1 MQIIEYPFIRV
12 ARSDQVGLSSSAC
25 AYFVIRLDSI
35 GVCSQE
41 EAHASEYAAR
51 LLNRQADF
59 IAMLPALGEGNAAEL
74 RFVGWPT
81 PANPALGSVSVYLR
95 VKLTALPETD
105 ARAHAL
111 ADYRQLLPALRSI
124 SETYHWKPVTGEDEY
139 RRVFDDFE
147 ARHIAELLQRE
158 RFVDLERTHAPH
170 REKVVGF
177 SSGSGMRAPEGRR
190 DDAVVLVTF
199 PFIRSFDR
207 LDRLFDILLMQE
219 APVAVSVAL
228 SPTWVRDDELD
239 FLTRQIEQCER
250 YLQLPLDG
258 PVSQP
263 SQFVPPL
270 KEQAR
275 RLLGGLHRTVHELAD
290 DSFLLRVQVASPRPI
305 APALMEAL
313 GVTVTEHVG
322 STDDES
328 DARRGSGVDGGG
340 YDWTEAKDDSA
351 RTKARRNFAHVEFD
365 PWVQTLAPGTRLRWL
380 VTPRQANAAFRFPV
394 PLATEFPGLETRL
407 YRTAPVP
414 AGAPEK
420 GVTLGVN
427 DHLGFSQ
434 PVRLATDDRR
444 RHAYV
449 VGQTGVGKSSLLQNL
464 IMQDI
469 CNGNGVGVLDPHG
482 ELIDAILA
490 RIPPERADDVVYI
503 NPENQDRIVGL
514 NLLQVRDDLDRD
526 SAINHLLEIFDK
538 LYDMRQAGGP
548 VFEMNIR
555 NAALLAMAD
564 PDEPATLGDIMR
576 VFLDVDFRNRRLER
590 CRDPLVTGF
599 WKEIALKIKS
609 KDYSLPDMAAYV
621 SSKLARLT
629 HNSLMRN
636 IVLQER
642 STINFVEVMDQ
653 RRILLVDLCKGK
665 LGETNSS
672 FLAMI
677 LVSLLQRAA
686 FARSPGKS
694 PPDFYLYVDEFQNV
708 ATESFV
714 TLLSEARKYRL
725 NLVLANQY
733 LHQIPDATRDA
744 VLGNVGTLAAFR
756 VGAKDAEMLEQ
767 ELLPVCTRGDLIN
780 LPNYHAYVKTLFGG
794 QVTRPFNIRTCL
806 DTTPPMAGVAERIM
820 EKRLDYTVP
829 REEVEAA
836 IARRWAG
843 PPAGP

>member
-1 MQIIEYPFIRV
+1 MIDDPFIRV
-12 ARSDQVGLSSSAC
+12 TRSDQAGTSALAC
-25 AYFVIRLDSI
+25 AYFAIRLDSI
-35 GVCSQE
+35 GVCKQE
-41 EAHASEYAAR
+41 ESHAPEYAAR
-51 LLNRQADF
+51 LLNRQTDF

-74 RFVGWPT
+74 RFVGRPV
-81 PANPALGSVSVYLR
+81 PVNPILGSISAYLR
-95 VKLTALPETD
+95 VRITGASEAD
-105 ARAHAL
+105 AGKRAL
-111 ADYRQLLPALRSI
+111 ANHRQFLANLRGI
-124 SETYHWKPVTGEDEY
+124 SDTYHWKPVTGEEEY
-139 RRVFDDFE
+139 LSAFDGFE
-147 ARHIAELLQRE
+147 AQYIAELLQRE
-158 RFVDLERTHAPH
+158 RRVDLERMRAAHDRKAM
-170 REKVVGF
+170 GF
-177 SSGSGMRAPEGRR
+177 SADSGVRSSEERR
-190 DDAVVLVTF
+190 GDAVVHVTF
-199 PFIRSFDR
+199 PFVRSYDR
-207 LDRLFDILLMQE
+207 LDRLFGILLMQD

-228 SPTWVRDDELD
+228 SPTRLRDDEMD
-239 FLTRQIEQCER
+239 FLMHQIEQCER

-263 SQFVPPL
+263 SLFLPVL

-275 RLLGGLHRTVHELAD
+275 RVLGGLQRRVYELAD
-290 DSFLLRVQVASPRPI
+290 DSFLLKVQVASPRPI
-305 APALMEAL
+305 APGLMEAV

-322 STDDES
+322 STDIES
-328 DARRGSGVDGGG
+328 DARHDGGVDGGG
-340 YDWTEAKDDSA
+340 YDWIEAGDDSA
-351 RTKARRNFAHVEFD
+351 RTTARGNFAQMEFD
-365 PWVQTLAPGTRLRWL
+365 SWAPTLAPAPGNRLRWL
-380 VTPRQANAAFRFPV
+380 VTPPQANAAFRFPV

-407 YRTAPVP
+407 YRTAPV
-414 AGAPEK
+414 ATGVPEK
-420 GVTLGVN
+420 GVALGVN
-427 DHLGFSQ
+427 EHLGFSQ

-469 CNGNGVGVLDPHG
+469 RNGDGVGVLDPHG
-482 ELIDAILA
+482 ELVDAILA
-490 RIPPERADDVVYI
+490 RIPPDRVGDVVYI

-514 NLLQVRDDLDRD
+514 NLLQARDELDRD
-526 SAINHLLEIFDK
+526 SAINHLIEIFYK

-564 PDEPATLGDIMR
+564 PDDPATLSDIMR
-576 VFLDVDFRNRRLER
+576 VFLDKDFRNRRLDR

-609 KDYSLPDMAAYV
+609 NDYSLADMAAYV
-621 SSKLARLT
+621 GSKLARLT

-642 STINFVEVMDQ
+642 STIDFAEVMDR

-686 FARSPGKS
+686 FARSPRNDTA
-694 PPDFYLYVDEFQNV
+694 DFFLYVDEFQNV
-708 ATESFV
+708 ATENFV

-733 LHQIPDATRDA
+733 LHQIPEETRAA
-744 VLGNVGTLAAFR
+744 VLGNVGTLVAFR
-756 VGAKDAEMLEQ
+756 VGAKDAEILEQ
-767 ELLPVCTRGDLIN
+767 EFLPVSTRADLIN
-780 LPNYHAYVKTLFGG
+780 LPNYHAYVRTLFGG
-794 QVTRPFNIRTCL
+794 AVTRPFNIRTHL
-806 DTTPPMAGVAERIM
+806 DTMQPEAGVASRVM

-829 REEVEAA
+829 REDVEAA